1 MSPKATT
8 GTSPPWLL
16 EFWQKPTEDKRLV
29 DENNNVGAS
38 NDNCQLRRPS
48 VEKVEAKKSRPSLRL
63 MLTTAVVIVAS
74 GLFHLHSDK
83 RPYDE
88 IRDFPYP
95 RIPLFPS
102 ACSGSSSV
110 GRGDC
115 VVDGVSVQ
123 DPVWSNETKEYLY
136 MVGDENN
143 ISVLKSPKWS
153 HFSFEEPQ
161 VVEGQPQRTHL
172 FVHGRA

>member
-1 MSPKATT
+1 MKAVVLILVDSYLIKPK
-8 GTSPPWLL
+8 
-16 EFWQKPTEDKRLV
+16 V

-95 RIPLFPS
+95 RIPLFPR
-102 ACSGSSSV
+102 SGHEKQNLSSPLL
-110 GRGDC
+110 
-115 VVDGVSVQ
+115 
-123 DPVWSNETKEYLY
+123 PVPEHDTVRRRL
-136 MVGDENN
+136 
-143 ISVLKSPKWS
+143 
-153 HFSFEEPQ
+153 
-161 VVEGQPQRTHL
+161 
-172 FVHGRA
+172 

>member
-1 MSPKATT
+1 MVESYLIKPK
-8 GTSPPWLL
+8 
-16 EFWQKPTEDKRLV
+16 V

-48 VEKVEAKKSRPSLRL
+48 VEKVDAKKSRPSLRL

-95 RIPLFPS
+95 RIPLFPR
-102 ACSGSSSV
+102 SG
-110 GRGDC
+110 
-115 VVDGVSVQ
+115 
-123 DPVWSNETKEYLY
+123 NE
-136 MVGDENN
+136 N
-143 ISVLKSPKWS
+143 KSFPAS
-153 HFSFEEPQ
+153 PPRSRDSEHDT
-161 VVEGQPQRTHL
+161 VRRRL
-172 FVHGRA
+172 